1 MLGKG
6 EGYTRRTRGGGVCAA
21 YYNWGRKH
29 SKSEKQAFHEPGSF
43 CGRHHRYKTWPLLW
57 IWFNANRSP
66 ASWGPKSFYRAADTA
81 RDTYSVKLLCRRKG
95 FWCRFFCCW
104 TTSLLW
110 RHIKRPCDPPDPIIL
125 SRSYDNKAYTINFTY
140 QNGMLTM
147 YITHPTPS
155 SHAGRSTEYHMNRLR
170 PYLLTDTLESFR
182 AGAAAVRNACIWAKR
197 QRNLFIESA
206 NETAQAVPSNV
217 SFEAS
222 TRTKVPGES
231 SWNRCKAR
239 LVSVVL
245 SQI

>member
-1 MLGKG
+1 MNLEAFADDITDTKPDL
-6 EGYTRRTRGGGVCAA
+6 
-21 YYNWGRKH
+21 YY
-29 SKSEKQAFHEPGSF
+29 GSDSTQIDPRPREDLSRF
-43 CGRHHRYKTWPLLW
+43 IVPLTQQGIPILW
-57 IWFNANRSP
+57 N
-66 ASWGPKSFYRAADTA
+66 
-81 RDTYSVKLLCRRKG
+81 LLCRRKG